1 MQRGDKS
8 LILTP
13 LRCSAEQT
21 QDSKRIE
28 NNFSTL
34 GNTCISRSNILE
46 LATSGNT
53 GRSSTNAVRTSNS
66 ILHLPQHGSWISD
79 QNKTYSVPT
88 QCPFQLRPA
97 TE

>member
-1 MQRGDKS
+1 MQRGDKI

-34 GNTCISRSNILE
+34 DNTCISRSNILE

-53 GRSSTNAVRTSNS
+53 VRTSNS
-66 ILHLPQHGSWISD
+66 ILHLPQHVSWISD

-88 QCPFQLRPA
+88 QCPFQLRLA